1 MNIAAILQEQA
12 LGRGSQTA
20 IVHRGCSL
28 TFAELNERAAHA
40 ASDLRAAGL
49 RPGDRALV
57 FCPMSIDLYVTLIG
71 LFRVGATAV
80 FVDPSSG
87 WRRIDACCEW
97 LEPRGFVAVPTAHL
111 LRLISRV
118 IRRVPVKLAISG
130 AVPGTKTIGFSNRR
144 RSPGVEKIDPCQ
156 PDSPALITFTSG
168 STGQSKAALRTHGF
182 LLAQHRVLAEDLEL
196 RAGDVDLTTLPVFV
210 LANLA
215 SGVTSVIPDVDLRA
229 PAAVDPV
236 RLLRQIRHTSPGR
249 TAASPALLARLA
261 RHLEASGE
269 TLKLARVFTGGAPV
283 MPAVLDVLARTAPR
297 ASITA
302 VYGSTEAEPIARL
315 NRDDISDHDRER
327 MRGGAGLLAGL
338 PVSSIDVRVV
348 PDRWGTPL
356 GPFSAGQ
363 FESLAL
369 PQGRSGEI
377 VVAGPHVLG
386 SYVDG
391 RGDGETKIRVGDRVW
406 HRTGD
411 AGHLDASGRL
421 WLMGRCSARV
431 SDERGTLYPL
441 AVECAVSDIEGVR
454 RTAFVQHAGR
464 RVLMMELE
472 PWAGWAVIDAVRKRL
487 EWARLDDLRDVHR
500 IPVDKRH
507 NGKVDYPA
515 LERLLNA

>member
-20 IVHRGCSL
+20 IVHSGRSL

-71 LFRVGATAV
+71 LFRIGATAV

-87 WRRIDACCEW
+87 WRQVDACCEW
-97 LEPRGFVAVPTAHL
+97 LEPRGFVAVPRAHL

-130 AVPGTKTIGFSNRR
+130 AVPGTKTIGSSNRR
-144 RSPGVEKIDPCQ
+144 RSPGVEKIEPCQ

-236 RLLRQIRHTSPGR
+236 RLLRQNPPHVSGPDGCVARPSR
-249 TAASPALLARLA
+249 PAR
-261 RHLEASGE
+261 
-269 TLKLARVFTGGAPV
+269 P
-283 MPAVLDVLARTAPR
+283 APR
-297 ASITA
+297 
-302 VYGSTEAEPIARL
+302 GF
-315 NRDDISDHDRER
+315 
-327 MRGGAGLLAGL
+327 G
-338 PVSSIDVRVV
+338 
-348 PDRWGTPL
+348 
-356 GPFSAGQ
+356 
-363 FESLAL
+363 
-369 PQGRSGEI
+369 
-377 VVAGPHVLG
+377 
-386 SYVDG
+386 
-391 RGDGETKIRVGDRVW
+391 
-406 HRTGD
+406 
-411 AGHLDASGRL
+411 
-421 WLMGRCSARV
+421 
-431 SDERGTLYPL
+431 
-441 AVECAVSDIEGVR
+441 
-454 RTAFVQHAGR
+454 
-464 RVLMMELE
+464 
-472 PWAGWAVIDAVRKRL
+472 
-487 EWARLDDLRDVHR
+487 
-500 IPVDKRH
+500 
-507 NGKVDYPA
+507 
-515 LERLLNA
+515 